1 MQKKIT
7 LFVFRNSGSK
17 VNQITF
23 IKSSAV
29 VAGIVL
35 LICLIGLA
43 GVISKYIQI
52 FQGITDRKTLQISST
67 SQHKEIETQ
76 RLQIQK
82 FADEINS
89 LKKKI
94 VDLNQFEKKIRI
106 IANIEKTSDS
116 ESLFGIGGSIPE
128 DLELDASVENKQ
140 DRLIR
145 EMDEQVD
152 TLEYASKIQLES
164 LSDVLQQWE
173 EKRNILGSTPSILP
187 SAGWMSSGFGY
198 RISPFT
204 GRREMHKGI
213 DLVASKG
220 TPIIATAD
228 GIITFAGSKGLFGN
242 TVVVDHGH
250 GISTRYAHCSKILK
264 KCGDKVKRGD
274 MIARVGNTGTSTG
287 TYLHYEVRVN
297 NIQVNPERYM
307 LDFNLD
313 RVRHKRYTYSW
324 KEK

>member
-23 IKSSAV
+23 FKSSAV
-29 VAGIVL
+29 AAGIVL

-43 GVISKYIQI
+43 GVISKYIQF
-52 FQGITDRKTLQISST
+52 FQGIADRKALQISST
-67 SQHKEIETQ
+67 SQLKEIETQ

-82 FADEINS
+82 FADEINL
-89 LKKKI
+89 LKEKI

-106 IANIEKTSDS
+106 LANIEKTVDS

-128 DLELDASVENKQ
+128 DRELDASVENEQ
-140 DRLIR
+140 ERLIH
-145 EMDEQVD
+145 EMDDQVD
-152 TLEYASKIQLES
+152 TLENASKNQLES
-164 LSDVLQQWE
+164 LSEVLQKWE
-173 EKRNILGSTPSILP
+173 EKRNILASTPSILP

-228 GIITFAGSKGLFGN
+228 GIITFAGSKGLLGN

-250 GISTRYAHCSKILK
+250 GISTRYAHCSKILTK
-264 KCGDKVKRGD
+264 LGDTVKRGD
-274 MIARVGNTGTSTG
+274 FIARIGNTGKSTG
-287 TYLHYEVRVN
+287 THLHYEMRVN

-307 LDFNLD
+307 LDFYAG
-313 RVRHKRYTYSW
+313 KSTKPAS
-324 KEK
+324 

>member
-23 IKSSAV
+23 FKSSAV
-29 VAGIVL
+29 AAGIVL

-52 FQGITDRKTLQISST
+52 FQGITDRKTLQISNT
-67 SQHKEIETQ
+67 SQMKEIETQ

-82 FADEINS
+82 FADEINL
-89 LKKKI
+89 LKEKI

-128 DLELDASVENKQ
+128 DRELDVSVENKQ
-140 DRLIR
+140 DRLLR
-145 EMDEQVD
+145 EKDDRVD

-164 LSDVLQQWE
+164 LSKVLQQLE

-228 GIITFAGSKGLFGN
+228 GIITFSGSKGLLGN

-264 KCGDKVKRGD
+264 NRGDTVKRGD
-274 MIARVGNTGTSTG
+274 MIARIGNTGKSTD

-307 LDFNLD
+307 LDFYAGKSTKP
-313 RVRHKRYTYSW
+313 VS
-324 KEK
+324 